1 MLDGF
6 VREQNENIMGMC
18 LTEFNEE
25 IAIRGWKQDG
35 AQQKAVEAARNALA
49 MNLTAEQAA
58 QITGLTLEQVL
69 DLQKGMAAQP
79 SPAN

>member
-1 MLDGF
+1 MNLHDF
-6 VREQNENIMGMC
+6 DIM
-18 LTEFNEE
+18 TEAAEE
-25 IAIRGWKQDG
+25 ATL
-35 AQQKAVEAARNALA
+35 QKAVEAARNALA

>member
-1 MLDGF
+1 M
-6 VREQNENIMGMC
+6 I
-18 LTEFNEE
+18 LTEFDMEQFKRDMRKDGYEE
-25 IAIRGWKQDG
+25 GLAEG
-35 AQQKAVEAARNALA
+35 AQQKAVENARNALA

-79 SPAN
+79 APAN